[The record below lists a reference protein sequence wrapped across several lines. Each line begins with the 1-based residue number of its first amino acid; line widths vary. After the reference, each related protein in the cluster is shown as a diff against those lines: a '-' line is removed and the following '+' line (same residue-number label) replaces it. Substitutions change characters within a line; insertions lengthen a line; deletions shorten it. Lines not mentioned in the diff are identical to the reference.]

1 MRSSSLKNW
10 TWQLFKT
17 ERFAATLFP
26 AKRKTTWISH
36 CSGSS
41 NTQNLRETECTGTA
55 PSQLH
60 LPYYPH
66 ATPCSRWCIVVPPNS
81 VAALCCL
88 CLPPVVVISPQPL
101 ALLQD
106 GTPWSISYSKAHES
120 QNRRC
125 TSSKRGYFSVLNRAI
140 QSAFCVLQA
149 ARQMFPRSVSPIA
162 QLYNTSAG
170 YAIVVVQPLTGAS
183 NHDTCSPDSPVWC

>member
-88 CLPPVVVISPQPL
+88 CLPLLLLSPHNPL
-101 ALLQD
+101 HYYKMVPPGLYHIPRPMSHRIGVA
-106 GTPWSISYSKAHES
+106 PPP
-120 QNRRC
+120 
-125 TSSKRGYFSVLNRAI
+125 RGAT
-140 QSAFCVLQA
+140 
-149 ARQMFPRSVSPIA
+149 SVSWTERFSLP
-162 QLYNTSAG
+162 SASSRRHG
-170 YAIVVVQPLTGAS
+170 RCFPGL
-183 NHDTCSPDSPVWC
+183 